1 MALAVVALVVVMDE
15 EADDAST
22 TTSTSCRRQCRRLL
36 AVRVGS
42 NIIGIGGKDCR
53 VLLLL
58 VDVWFA
64 SLCMS
69 GL

>member
-1 MALAVVALVVVMDE
+1 MALAVVALVVVMIDE

-22 TTSTSCRRQCRRLL
+22 TTSTGRRRCRRRLV
-36 AVRVGS
+36 VRVGS